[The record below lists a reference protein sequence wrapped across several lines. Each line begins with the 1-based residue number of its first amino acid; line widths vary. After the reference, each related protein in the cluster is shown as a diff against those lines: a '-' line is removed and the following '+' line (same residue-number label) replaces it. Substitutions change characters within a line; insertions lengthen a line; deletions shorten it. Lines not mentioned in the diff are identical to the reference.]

1 MMGRFE
7 KAEFIGIRAKETNKI
22 IAIYPDK
29 VQGTDEEIEKTVQD
43 WYYQQSCSAE
53 DELLLSYVD
62 VLTEDEIKSRNL

>member
-1 MMGRFE
+1 MGRFE
-7 KAEFIGIRAKETNKI
+7 KAKVIGLRAKETNKI

-29 VQGTDEEIEKTVQD
+29 VQGTDEEIEKVVRD

-62 VLTEDEIKSRNL
+62 VLTDDEIRSRNL